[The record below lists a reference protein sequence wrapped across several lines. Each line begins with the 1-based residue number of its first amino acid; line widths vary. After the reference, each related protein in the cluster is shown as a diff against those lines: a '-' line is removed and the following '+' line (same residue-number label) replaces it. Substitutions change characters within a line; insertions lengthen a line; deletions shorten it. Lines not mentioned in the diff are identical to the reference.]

1 MDPDVTIESKVIVE
15 SKRFNELNVFTNFHA
30 QAANDPGY
38 NVRGGLKKIAKL
50 SGIKTDELGIL
61 FHKSI
66 DEIEAEE
73 ENKILDE
80 NKLYEEGAGHTRQA
94 LLKIT
99 QDHDAHIEIHNRAA
113 DTPAKAAHIHAH
125 NLAKLALRDNPQ
137 MKAMVDQIKNPG
149 GMPAAPGTTGGTDQQ
164 VASQNMQSKSTQDIT
179 GGGVNPI
186 IKQM

>member
-1 MDPDVTIESKVIVE
+1 MDPDVSIESKVIVE
-15 SKRFNELNVFTNFHA
+15 SKRFNELNVFTSFHA
-30 QAANDPGY
+30 QASNDPGY

-80 NKLYEEGAGHTRQA
+80 DKLYEEGAGGTKQA
-94 LLKIT
+94 LIKIT

-113 DTPAKAAHIHAH
+113 DTKAKTAHIHAH
-125 NLAKLALRDNPQ
+125 NMAKLALRDNMQ
-137 MKAMVDQIKNPG
+137 MRMMVDQMKNPN
-149 GMPAAPGTTGGTDQQ
+149 GMPGMEGGSDQEM
-164 VASQNMQSKSTQDIT
+164 ASQNMQNKSTDEIT